1 MDKKLLT
8 IKDICEYTGL
18 GKTKVREILKR
29 DNSTFTVRI
38 GNRLYADKNKF
49 DEYIERCIKY
59 KIKI

>member
-38 GNRLYADKNKF
+38 GNRLYADKSKF